1 MPSQKPRL
9 NLTLDDDVKE
19 VLARLSMLMKKP
31 QASIVNEMLRNAYP
45 TFVGLADA
53 LEDAEKKKSI
63 LPHLAKI
70 SAMANQQVGVMNTEM
85 SEFMSQIGKGEK

>member
-1 MPSQKPRL
+1 MPSRKPRL
-9 NLTLDDDVKE
+9 NLTLDDDLKE
-19 VLARLSMLMKKP
+19 VLGRLSVLMKKKKKR
-31 QASIVNEMLRNAYP
+31 IVNEMLRNAYP
-45 TFVGLADA
+45 AFVGLADA
-53 LEDAEKKKSI
+53 LEDAEKKKSV